1 VSPQTTKV
9 IIAGVLLLH
18 GLGHVGA
25 LAAIAVN
32 WSDRGTTTGAWLPAR
47 SWLIPS
53 LAPQTAKI
61 VASTFWVLAT
71 IGFVA
76 AALSFLGIVVP
87 GAMWRQVALASS
99 VVSLLG
105 ITLSFGTWP
114 AFNIIAALGVN
125 VAILVTQVWLH
136 WPPLALF
143 GK

>member
-1 VSPQTTKV
+1 MSPQTTKM

-53 LAPQTAKI
+53 LAPQTAKTA
-61 VASTFWVLAT
+61 ASIFWVVAT
-71 IGFVA
+71 IRFVA
-76 AALSFLGIVVP
+76 AAMSFWGIVVP
-87 GAMWRQVALASS
+87 GAVWRQVALASS

-105 ITLSFGTWP
+105 ITLFLGTWP
-114 AFNIIAALGVN
+114 AFNTIAAIGMNIAV
-125 VAILVTQVWLH
+125 LVTQLWLD
-136 WPPLALF
+136 WPPQAMF

>member
-114 AFNIIAALGVN
+114 AFNTIAALGVN